1 MVPRFDAFYP
11 TPYAVRAMLDIPLRR
26 YILPILATPAARVA
40 ALGSSVNS
48 LRVAGFVVGIA
59 ALPAIWRRAYLLGLA
74 LVAVGRLLDV
84 MASAGA
90 SLKPRERYDRYLS
103 LVLDLIWTAS
113 MPLAF
118 ALGEPNR
125 ALAAMFLMFGLA
137 ARAAALSAEAQ
148 VMPGPVAS
156 MQGFGA
162 NLIGKTEI
170 FVAYVLACIFPDR
183 FSIIAYALGMVCFV
197 MTGSLVASAGSRDK

>member
-1 MVPRFDAFYP
+1 MVPRFDAFCP

-59 ALPAIWRRAYLLGLA
+59 ALPAIGRHAYLLGLA

-103 LVLDLIWTAS
+103 LVLDIIWTAS
-113 MPLAF
+113 MALAF

-125 ALAAMFLMFGLA
+125 ALAAMFLMFGLV

-162 NLIGKTEI
+162 TLIGKTEI
-170 FVAYVLACIFPDR
+170 FVAYVLSCIFPDR